1 LVLTGTACGLVAVIG
16 YHTAVP
22 QATASTGSSSGG
34 GSRTL
39 NIGGTGSSTGSSSS
53 SSSTTGANGTAAST
67 TATTSATTSASETTR
82 SAVGSDVQY
91 QYGDIELKVT
101 MTGGNITDVAVVRE
115 DITDPHSQQI
125 DEYAVPDL
133 RSQAL
138 SAQSAKLD
146 GVSGASFTS
155 AAYEQS
161 LQSALDK
168 LNA

>member
-1 LVLTGTACGLVAVIG
+1 MKRAPLVLTGTACGLVAVIG

-39 NIGGTGSSTGSSSS
+39 NIGATGSTTSNSS
-53 SSSTTGANGTAAST
+53 SSSTTRAKATAAS
-67 TATTSATTSASETTR
+67 TSASETTR

-101 MTGGNITDVAVVRE
+101 MTGGKITDVAVVRE
-115 DITDPHSQQI
+115 DITDPRSQQI
-125 DEYAVPDL
+125 DEYALPEL

>member
-1 LVLTGTACGLVAVIG
+1 MKRAPLVLTGTACGLVAVIG

-22 QATASTGSSSGG
+22 QASASTSSSSGSGTISLG
-34 GSRTL
+34 GS
-39 NIGGTGSSTGSSSS
+39 NAKSSSPS
-53 SSSTTGANGTAAST
+53 AAAQT
-67 TATTSATTSASETTR
+67 TATTKKTSTPTTR
-82 SAVGSDVQY
+82 SAVGADVQY

-101 MTGGNITDVAVVRE
+101 MTGGKITDVAVVKQ
-115 DITDPHSQQI
+115 DITDQHSQQI
-125 DEYAVPDL
+125 DEYALPEL

-146 GVSGASFTS
+146 GVSGASYTS